1 MKSAA
6 LVLCTVIGYLLGH
19 YLLPDPLA
27 VYASMLIAY
36 HLLLVF
42 LVVIADRE
50 KGMSLPVG
58 STILTHLACLAIL
71 IGVAVER
78 QYIPLFGIIRYFIP
92 ALAPFEADWLFSG
105 GRKKA
110 KDRAAPEHIP
120 LPAGTADDYDE
131 FLRYLAQK
139 KRAFSKPGRSL
150 REEHVVWMADR
161 ARKQA
166 ELEPGPP
173 AA

>member
-6 LVLCTVIGYLLGH
+6 VVLCTLIGYLIGH
-19 YLLPDPLA
+19 YLLQDALG

-36 HLLLVF
+36 HLLLAF

-50 KGMSLPVG
+50 KGMSLPIV
-58 STILTHLACLAIL
+58 STILTHLACLAL
-71 IGVAVER
+71 LVGVAMGRE
-78 QYIPLFGIIRYFIP
+78 YIPLFGVIRYFIP

-105 GRKKA
+105 GRKKGEGP
-110 KDRAAPEHIP
+110 AAREHIP

-131 FLRYLAQK
+131 FLKYLAQK
-139 KRAFSKPGRSL
+139 KRPFSKPGRSV
-150 REEHVVWMADR
+150 REEHVMWMADR

-166 ELEPGPP
+166 EMDPGPP